1 MILSPTWAKIPS
13 ETKTSDPVSRLSE
26 TLVTVDGAEALG
38 DERDGVSF
46 VIGGSGLAPSVRLVS
61 KSKPAR
67 QNPNKR
73 PLGLGGKEGLK
84 NVAVNGDVVGGT
96 EFVEPAGFQFVLV
109 IRGQGSAGFG
119 EFFGAGR

>member
-13 ETKTSDPVSRLSE
+13 ETKTAGGVPRLSE
-26 TLVTVDGAEALG
+26 TLATVDGAEALGDGAEALG

-46 VIGGSGLAPSVRLVS
+46 VFGGSGLAPSVRLVS

-96 EFVEPAGFQFVLV
+96 EFV
-109 IRGQGSAGFG
+109 
-119 EFFGAGR
+119 